1 MLAPG
6 SKGADMFGYI
16 GAHYEIMALAAFGFF
31 TVFLGYQSIADAI
44 AHRT

>member
-1 MLAPG
+1 MLACS

-16 GAHYEIMALAAFGFF
+16 GAHYEIMALVAFGFF
-31 TVFLGYQSIADAI
+31 TTILGYQSIADAI